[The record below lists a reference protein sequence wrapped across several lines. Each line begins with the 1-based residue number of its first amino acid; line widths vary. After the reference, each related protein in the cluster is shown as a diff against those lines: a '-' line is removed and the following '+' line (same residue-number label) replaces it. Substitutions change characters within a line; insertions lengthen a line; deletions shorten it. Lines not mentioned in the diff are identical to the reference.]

1 MNHDENEPLLDLS
14 DVVHDEPLGSDEEE
28 IHDADELDVIDT
40 QHTPSAFSNSSLHAH
55 SPDDD
60 MPLSLSQSEHFSV
73 EMLEREI
80 ATLLH
85 QNATAASA
93 ALLSA
98 AAQQRQAQSEHDH
111 DPSGLES
118 TADGTHKVCETAIV
132 SDAITGL
139 GLNLRSITAMLQAA
153 HAQASSTGCHAESS
167 KCHETEL
174 EPNPR
179 TTRTAPAFH
188 SLTAGDDDS
197 YVASSRER
205 SAEDLDLLYRTEEI
219 RSDEHNGVRHGGDT
233 GGSSQHKPRPDGSH
247 VHQSVPGEFNDIS
260 DILNHL
266 SSHFDTETE
275 TDPTH
280 GHLQAPLTESTSP
293 ISRSR
298 SSPTPASSPVCSSQP
313 LPSPPRPTPQPIASS
328 STTTNKSPES
338 KKSKKGKDKDIDKE
352 QDGDNEKTP
361 NVHACQEPLCRKTF
375 TRRSDL
381 ARHMRIHTGERP
393 FICNYSGCGKTFIQ
407 RSALHVHQRVHTGEK
422 PHSCE
427 YPGCGKP
434 FGDSSSLAR
443 HRRTHTGKRPY
454 KCEHPECEKT
464 FTRRTTL
471 TQHMRTH
478 DPTWEPD
485 PSIKYNFKAK
495 KQKVSDT
502 GDVLELQESVRTISA
517 LFSQRG
523 GGRARPLQAG
533 GLDEPLEARVASISA
548 EIAAAIAQASSRTL
562 DEDED
567 EMEEEEGID
576 DDDGWYSG
584 HEIGRTESIVP
595 NTSGIRGG
603 GDGDGGGGGGK
614 GVGGV
619 EDDDE
624 DSDTFPIPLRTRKG
638 KEPGSVAGNKRKR

>member
-1 MNHDENEPLLDLS
+1 MDHDENEPVLDLS
-14 DVVHDEPLGSDEEE
+14 DVVHDEPLGSDEEQ
-28 IHDADELDVIDT
+28 IHSGDEVDVNA
-40 QHTPSAFSNSSLHAH
+40 PSSFSDSSHHGH
-55 SPDDD
+55 SPHDGV
-60 MPLSLSQSEHFSV
+60 PLSLDPSVSPEHFSV

-80 ATLLH
+80 ASLLH

-98 AAQQRQAQSEHDH
+98 AAQQRQAQNEQDH
-111 DPSGLES
+111 DPSIPDS
-118 TADGTHKVCETAIV
+118 APDDSQKV
-132 SDAITGL
+132 SDTTNAGDAISGL

-153 HAQASSTGCHAESS
+153 HAHASSNERHAESL
-167 KCHETEL
+167 KLHDAEL
-174 EPNPR
+174 EHSLR

-188 SLTAGDDDS
+188 SLTAGDADD
-197 YVASSRER
+197 YIVDGPRDLGPR
-205 SAEDLDLLYRTEEI
+205 DLDLLYPTQEI
-219 RSDEHNGVRHGGDT
+219 RNDDHNDDRNGSDAAC
-233 GGSSQHKPRPDGSH
+233 SPQHKTRTDVPDAHEG
-247 VHQSVPGEFNDIS
+247 VPGEFNDIS

-275 TDPTH
+275 SDPTH
-280 GHLQAPLTESTSP
+280 GHLQVPSTESTSP

-298 SSPTPASSPVCSSQP
+298 TTPAQSPVRSSQP
-313 LPSPPRPTPQPIASS
+313 LPGPSRPTPQPIAST
-328 STTTNKSPES
+328 STAPKKSPEN
-338 KKSKKGKDKDIDKE
+338 KKSKKGRDKEKDKE
-352 QDGDNEKTP
+352 QNVEKEKAI
-361 NVHACQEPLCRKTF
+361 NIHACEEPLCRKTF

-393 FICNYSGCGKTFIQ
+393 FTFIQ

-427 YPGCGKP
+427 YPGCGKT

-454 KCEHPECEKT
+454 KCEDPECEKT

-485 PSIKYNFKAK
+485 PNMWPK

-502 GDVLELQESVRTISA
+502 TGDLELEESVRTISA
-517 LFSQRG
+517 LFSQTG
-523 GGRARPLQAG
+523 GVATRPLEASAPG
-533 GLDEPLEARVASISA
+533 EPLEARRSPP
-548 EIAAAIAQASSRTL
+548 AIAQASSRAL

-567 EMEEEEGID
+567 EMEEEEGVD
-576 DDDGWYSG
+576 DDDGWCSG
-584 HEIGRTESIVP
+584 HEIRRPETIVP
-595 NTSGIRGG
+595 NTSGIRGSG
-603 GDGDGGGGGGK
+603 SDDSGK
-614 GVGGV
+614 GFVGV
-619 EDDDE
+619 EDNDE

-638 KEPGSVAGNKRKR
+638 KEPVSLVGIKRKR

>member
-1 MNHDENEPLLDLS
+1 MDHDENEPVLDLS
-14 DVVHDEPLGSDEEE
+14 DVVHDEPLGSDEEQ
-28 IHDADELDVIDT
+28 IHSGDEVDVTGT
-40 QHTPSAFSNSSLHAH
+40 QHAPSSFSDSSHHGH
-55 SPDDD
+55 SPHDGV
-60 MPLSLSQSEHFSV
+60 PLSLDPSVSPEHFSV

-80 ATLLH
+80 ASLLH

-98 AAQQRQAQSEHDH
+98 AAQQRQAQSEQDH
-111 DPSGLES
+111 DSSIPDSLPDD
-118 TADGTHKVCETAIV
+118 TQKV
-132 SDAITGL
+132 SDTTTTGDAISGL

-153 HAQASSTGCHAESS
+153 HAQASSNGRHAESL
-167 KCHETEL
+167 KLHDAEL
-174 EPNPR
+174 EHSLR

-188 SLTAGDDDS
+188 SLTAGDADD
-197 YVASSRER
+197 YAVDGPQELGPR
-205 SAEDLDLLYRTEEI
+205 DLDLLYPTQEI
-219 RSDEHNGVRHGGDT
+219 RNDEHHDRNGSGAAC
-233 GGSSQHKPRPDGSH
+233 SPQHKPRTDVSDAHEG
-247 VHQSVPGEFNDIS
+247 VPGEFNDIS

-280 GHLQAPLTESTSP
+280 GHLQAPSTESTSP

-298 SSPTPASSPVCSSQP
+298 TTPAQSPVRSSQP
-313 LPSPPRPTPQPIASS
+313 LPSPSRPTPQPIAST
-328 STTTNKSPES
+328 STVPKKSPES
-338 KKSKKGKDKDIDKE
+338 KKSKKGKDKDKDKE
-352 QDGDNEKTP
+352 QNGEKEKAI
-361 NVHACQEPLCRKTF
+361 NIHACEEPLCRKTF

-393 FICNYSGCGKTFIQ
+393 FVCNHGGCGKTFIQ

-427 YPGCGKP
+427 YPGCGKT

-454 KCEHPECEKT
+454 KCEDPECEKT

-485 PSIKYNFKAK
+485 PNIKYNFKAK

-502 GDVLELQESVRTISA
+502 TEDIELEESVRTISA
-517 LFSQRG
+517 LFSQTG
-523 GGRARPLQAG
+523 GVATRPLEASAPG
-533 GLDEPLEARVASISA
+533 EPLEARVASISA
-548 EIAAAIAQASSRTL
+548 EIAAAIAQASSRAL

-567 EMEEEEGID
+567 EMEEEEGVD
-576 DDDGWYSG
+576 DDDGWCSG
-584 HEIGRTESIVP
+584 HEIGRPESIVP
-595 NTSGIRGG
+595 NTSGIRGSG
-603 GDGDGGGGGGK
+603 NDDSGGK
-614 GVGGV
+614 GIAGV
-619 EDDDE
+619 EDNDE

-638 KEPGSVAGNKRKR
+638 KEPVSLVGIKRKR

>member
-1 MNHDENEPLLDLS
+1 MDHDENEPVLDLS
-14 DVVHDEPLGSDEEE
+14 DVVHDEPLGSDEEQ
-28 IHDADELDVIDT
+28 IHSGDDVDVNA
-40 QHTPSAFSNSSLHAH
+40 PSSFSDSSHHGH
-55 SPDDD
+55 SPHDGV
-60 MPLSLSQSEHFSV
+60 PLSLDPSVSPEHFSV

-80 ATLLH
+80 ASLLH

-98 AAQQRQAQSEHDH
+98 AAQQRQAQNEQDH
-111 DPSGLES
+111 DSSIPDSAPDD
-118 TADGTHKVCETAIV
+118 TQKV
-132 SDAITGL
+132 SDTTTAGDVISGL

-153 HAQASSTGCHAESS
+153 HAQASSNGRHAESL
-167 KCHETEL
+167 KLHDTEL
-174 EPNPR
+174 EHSLR

-188 SLTAGDDDS
+188 SLTAGDADD
-197 YVASSRER
+197 YIVDGPRDLGPR
-205 SAEDLDLLYRTEEI
+205 DLDLLYPTQEI
-219 RSDEHNGVRHGGDT
+219 RSDEHNDDRN
-233 GGSSQHKPRPDGSH
+233 GSDAACSPQHKSRTDAPDAHEG
-247 VHQSVPGEFNDIS
+247 VPGEFNDIS

-280 GHLQAPLTESTSP
+280 GHLQAPSTESTSP

-298 SSPTPASSPVCSSQP
+298 TTPAQSPVRFNQH
-313 LPSPPRPTPQPIASS
+313 LPSPSRPIPQPVAST
-328 STTTNKSPES
+328 STAPKKSPES
-338 KKSKKGKDKDIDKE
+338 KKSKKGKDKDKDKE
-352 QDGDNEKTP
+352 QNGEKEKTV
-361 NVHACQEPLCRKTF
+361 NIHACEEPLCRKTF

-393 FICNYSGCGKTFIQ
+393 FVCNHGGCGKTFIQ

-427 YPGCGKP
+427 YPGCGKT

-454 KCEHPECEKT
+454 KCEDPECEKT

-485 PSIKYNFKAK
+485 PNIKYNFKAK
-495 KQKVSDT
+495 KQKVSDPT
-502 GDVLELQESVRTISA
+502 EDLELEESVRTISA
-517 LFSQRG
+517 LFSQTG
-523 GGRARPLQAG
+523 GVVTRPLAAG
-533 GLDEPLEARVASISA
+533 APGEPLEARVASISA
-548 EIAAAIAQASSRTL
+548 EIAAAIAQASSRAL

-567 EMEEEEGID
+567 EMEEEEGVED
-576 DDDGWYSG
+576 EDGWCSG
-584 HEIGRTESIVP
+584 HEIMRPESIVP
-595 NTSGIRGG
+595 NTSGIRGSG
-603 GDGDGGGGGGK
+603 NDDNGGK
-614 GVGGV
+614 VIAGV
-619 EDDDE
+619 EDNDE

-638 KEPGSVAGNKRKR
+638 KEPVSLIGIKRKR

>member
-1 MNHDENEPLLDLS
+1 MDHDENEPIHGGDEV
-14 DVVHDEPLGSDEEE
+14 DVTG
-28 IHDADELDVIDT
+28 T
-40 QHTPSAFSNSSLHAH
+40 QHAH
-55 SPDDD
+55 SSFSDSSHHGHSPHDGA
-60 MPLSLSQSEHFSV
+60 PLSLDPSVSPEHFSV

-80 ATLLH
+80 ASLLH

-98 AAQQRQAQSEHDH
+98 AAQQRQAQSELDH
-111 DPSGLES
+111 DPSIPDS
-118 TADGTHKVCETAIV
+118 APDDIQKV
-132 SDAITGL
+132 SDVTTAGDAISGL

-153 HAQASSTGCHAESS
+153 HAQASSNGRHAESL
-167 KCHETEL
+167 KLHDAEL
-174 EPNPR
+174 EHSLR

-188 SLTAGDDDS
+188 SLTAGDTDD
-197 YVASSRER
+197 YIVDGPRELGPQ
-205 SAEDLDLLYRTEEI
+205 DLDLLYPTQEI
-219 RSDEHNGVRHGGDT
+219 RDDEHNDDRN
-233 GGSSQHKPRPDGSH
+233 GSATSSPQHNPRTDVSDAHDG
-247 VHQSVPGEFNDIS
+247 VPGEFNDIS

-280 GHLQAPLTESTSP
+280 GHLQAPSTESTSP

-298 SSPTPASSPVCSSQP
+298 TTPAQSPSISVP
-313 LPSPPRPTPQPIASS
+313 LHNLLPLHRQRPGSLPRVKSRRRGRIKTEKR
-328 STTTNKSPES
+328 NKMA
-338 KKSKKGKDKDIDKE
+338 KK
-352 QDGDNEKTP
+352 EKAI
-361 NVHACQEPLCRKTF
+361 NIHACEEPLCRKTF

-393 FICNYSGCGKTFIQ
+393 FVCNHSGCGKTFIQ

-427 YPGCGKP
+427 YPGCGKT

-454 KCEHPECEKT
+454 KCEDPECEKT

-485 PSIKYNFKAK
+485 PNIKYNFKAK

-502 GDVLELQESVRTISA
+502 TEDLELEESVRTISA
-517 LFSQRG
+517 LFSQTG
-523 GGRARPLQAG
+523 SVATRPLEASTPG
-533 GLDEPLEARVASISA
+533 EPLEAR
-548 EIAAAIAQASSRTL
+548 AAIAQASSRAL

-567 EMEEEEGID
+567 EMEEEEGVD
-576 DDDGWYSG
+576 DDDGWCSG
-584 HEIGRTESIVP
+584 HEIGIPESIVP
-595 NTSGIRGG
+595 NTSGIRGS
-603 GDGDGGGGGGK
+603 GDDNGGK
-614 GVGGV
+614 GIPGV
-619 EDDDE
+619 EDNDE

-638 KEPGSVAGNKRKR
+638 KEPVSLVGIKRKR